1 LLISVGVIME
11 NKIVQYLFETGE
23 LKRIKRS
30 GWWLAKV
37 KDPESVAE
45 HSYRTAIVAFVLAKL
60 EGVDANKLSTA
71 AVFHDVIETR
81 LLDLHKLSAR
91 YIDVHEGIEKKV
103 VEGQL
108 APLPKDLTSDISALY
123 ELKGKELDVLKDAD
137 YLECAFQ
144 AKEYLEIGYSDA
156 QEWLDNIG
164 KLLKTESAK
173 KLFVSMLSSRSSDW
187 WQGLKR
193 L

>member
-1 LLISVGVIME
+1 MRTGKGVFME
-11 NKIVQYLFETGE
+11 NRIVRYLFETGE

-45 HSYRTAIVAFVLAKL
+45 HSYRTAIVAFILAKL
-60 EGVDANKLSTA
+60 EGVDANRLCAA

-91 YIDVHEGIEKKV
+91 YIDVHEKIEKKV
-103 VEGQL
+103 VEDQL
-108 APLPKDLTSDISALY
+108 AALPKELASELASLY
-123 ELKGKELDVLKDAD
+123 ELKGKELDILKDAD
-137 YLECAFQ
+137 YLECALQ
-144 AKEYLEIGYSDA
+144 AKEYLESGYADA

-173 KLFVSMLSSRSSDW
+173 KLFVSIISSRSSDW

>member
-1 LLISVGVIME
+1 M
-11 NKIVQYLFETGE
+11 NNIVRYLFETGE

-60 EGVDANKLSTA
+60 EGADAQKLSTA

-91 YIDVHEGIEKKV
+91 YIDVHEKIERKV
-103 VEGQL
+103 IDEQL
-108 APLPKDLTSDISALY
+108 APLPKEIADEISSLY
-123 ELKGKELDVLKDAD
+123 ELKGKEFEILKDAD
-137 YLECAFQ
+137 YLECALQ
-144 AKEYLEIGYSDA
+144 AKEYVESGYNDA

-164 KLLKTESAK
+164 KLLKTDSAK
-173 KLFVSMLSSRSSDW
+173 KLFVSILSSRSSDW
-187 WQGLKR
+187 WQGLKK

>member
-1 LLISVGVIME
+1 MVKMNEIIR
-11 NKIVQYLFETGE
+11 YLFESGE

-45 HSYRTAIVAFVLAKL
+45 HSYRTAIVAFVLAKM
-60 EGVDANKLSTA
+60 ECVDAHKLCSA

-81 LLDLHKLSAR
+81 LLDLHKVNAR
-91 YIDVHEGIEKKV
+91 YVDVDEKIEKQV
-103 VEGQL
+103 V
-108 APLPKDLTSDISALY
+108 SDQ
-123 ELKGKELDVLKDAD
+123 LKGIDKQIASEISNLYLLNEKEFAVLKDAD
-137 YLECAFQ
+137 LIECALQ
-144 AKEYLEIGYSDA
+144 AKEYVEIGYIDA

-164 KLLKTESAK
+164 KLIKTESSK
-173 KLFVSMLSSRSSDW
+173 KLFAVLLKSRSSDW